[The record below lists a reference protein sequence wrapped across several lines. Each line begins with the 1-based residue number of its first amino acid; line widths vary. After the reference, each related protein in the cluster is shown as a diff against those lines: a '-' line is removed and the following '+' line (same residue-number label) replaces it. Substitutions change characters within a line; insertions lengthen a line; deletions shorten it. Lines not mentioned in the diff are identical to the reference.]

1 MIYWFSF
8 AGLCFIIML
17 HIVQNQNE
25 AKFGLGQTLASKA
38 KEILND
44 DGLAPKFED
53 LGNNNLLAK
62 PVHPENIR

>member
-1 MIYWFSF
+1 
-8 AGLCFIIML
+8 ML

>member
-17 HIVQNQNE
+17 HI
-25 AKFGLGQTLASKA
+25 GLGQTLASKA